1 MENRAHALIAGLFT
15 LFLGACVVASVW
27 WFGGKREDNLRYLV
41 TTKKTIT
48 GLNAQAQVRYRGI
61 NVGKVESIALDPA
74 NAQNTRIIIN
84 ILKNIPITE
93 GTRAKLGHQGVTGIA
108 HILLEDSGREAAPLL
123 AKAGDLPQIPMQD
136 SFLEELSDVGG
147 ETLRQARDLLM
158 SANQMLTP
166 KNRETLSRTLENFEV
181 ASGNAKDVS
190 EHLKQIFSPE
200 NVRALNTSLQRVEKM
215 SGEAAPLIGEARAL
229 VARWQSLSEKLDAL
243 LGSESARGNEA
254 LLPRLSDLSSEL
266 TQSASQLNRVL
277 QMLEESPQ
285 SLIFG
290 HPSRPPGPGEAGFSA
305 PVK

>member
-15 LFLGACVVASVW
+15 LFLGTCVVASVW

-108 HILLEDSGREAAPLL
+108 HILLEDSGREAASLL

-166 KNRETLSRTLENFEV
+166 KNRETLSRTLENFDV

-254 LLPRLSDLSSEL
+254 LLPRLSDLSTEL